1 MALIED
7 GYVSG
12 LGPGTLVPK
21 VRTAALTGL
30 KLGAEEGFVLSRID
44 GHTTVAQLLL
54 LVPFDAEVTVLILKQ
69 LLKEG
74 AIDVPGADISV
85 PLPTLAPAPGPPAA
99 SPSLIDGFDLTVEQ
113 ARRIDDFY
121 ASLQTRDAFELLEVT
136 RAADKKDIKRAYFKL
151 SKELHPDRY
160 FGKNIGPYR
169 ERLSKIYQS
178 VKAAYELLMNDSRR
192 AAYLDSVK

>member
-169 ERLSKIYQS
+169 ERLSKIFQS